1 HEDVRVE
8 QLRAE
13 PGTMGA
19 RLRPRAIASRR
30 RLVVFVDQLEELY
43 TLGAP
48 PAERAAF
55 LACLAAVADDATSPL
70 RVLVSMRSDFLDRLT
85 EDRRLGAE
93 ITRGLVLLSPMDQ
106 AGMREA
112 LVRPVEASEHR
123 FEPPALVDRMVDA
136 VAATPGALPL
146 LQFTAARLWERRDRD
161 R

>member
-48 PAERAAF
+48 AADRVAF
-55 LACLAAVADDATSPL
+55 LACLTAVADDATSPL
-70 RVLVSMRSDFLDRLT
+70 RVLVSMRSDFLDRLA
-85 EDRRLGAE
+85 EDHRLGAE
-93 ITRGLVLLSPMDQ
+93 ITRGLVLLSPMDR

-112 LVRPVEASEHR
+112 LVRPVETSERR
-123 FEPPALVDRMVDA
+123 FESTGLGGRMIDA
-136 VAATPGALPL
+136 GA
-146 LQFTAARLWERRDRD
+146 
-161 R
+161 